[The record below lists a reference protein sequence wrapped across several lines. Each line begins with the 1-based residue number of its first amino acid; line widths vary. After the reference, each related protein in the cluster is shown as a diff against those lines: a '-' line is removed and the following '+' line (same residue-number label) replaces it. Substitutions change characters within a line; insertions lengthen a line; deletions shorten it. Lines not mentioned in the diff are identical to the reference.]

1 MVKGLVGDGTSGL
14 PGDTHRSRSGN
25 LSSHVR
31 APQSAWGT
39 SASQLLATRNSPPP
53 YCSMGLQVKTL
64 VNEGPLQ
71 ETRGLLA
78 RQGARKGTGEGTEKF
93 GLGIVY
99 DQQLSGFLFGDKR
112 GKGGL
117 EPLLVVLRAES

>member
-1 MVKGLVGDGTSGL
+1 MVKGLVGDGISGL
-14 PGDTHRSRSGN
+14 PGDMHRSRSGS
-25 LSSHVR
+25 LSYHVR

-39 SASQLLATRNSPPP
+39 SASQLMATRNSPPP
-53 YCSMGLQVKTL
+53 YCPIGLRVKTF
-64 VNEGPLQ
+64 VNEWPLQ

-78 RQGARKGTGEGTEKF
+78 RQGARKGTGEGTEKCC
-93 GLGIVY
+93 LDIVY

-112 GKGGL
+112 GKCGL